1 MQKKGNKWG
10 DNSTEQDPRLQ
21 AAVLTLTKRPV
32 CPSNK
37 IGVSNHPYLQRSWIR
52 CCKIFLQ
59 SKQIPLS
66 TLTKKSFGGKLML

>member
-1 MQKKGNKWG
+1 MLDHPKIIVGILSVQKKGNKWG

-37 IGVSNHPYLQRSWIR
+37 IGVSNRSLITR
-52 CCKIFLQ
+52 
-59 SKQIPLS
+59 SAMPLV
-66 TLTKKSFGGKLML
+66 